1 MKIIE
6 ILNILEKYMTEY
18 QKEYPFWAEHDI
30 LGFVIDYNLI
40 SQEDLKKLK
49 DLDVFYDSEYDS
61 LIMFT

>member
-18 QKEYPFWAEHDI
+18 QKEYPFWTEHDI